1 MRRAAI
7 ILLVVAG
14 LLATAT
20 TALAA
25 DYGRGAFA
33 GSVRDNFGSTRPL
46 TPVELQ
52 VKGKRVRVTR
62 IGLSFT
68 CTSDLPPRER
78 TVSTG
83 FVRVRP
89 GPAGGGAFI
98 NTTIATGTETID
110 LTVYLGLRQKKILGQ
125 VLANLEAPAESARCD
140 DSGLFTAKK

>member
-1 MRRAAI
+1 VRRAAI
-7 ILLVVAG
+7 ILLLVAG
-14 LLATAT
+14 LLATTT

-33 GSVRDNFGSTRPL
+33 GSVRGQAGSTRPL

-52 VKGKRVRVTR
+52 VKGKTVRVTR
-62 IGLSFT
+62 IGLSFS
-68 CTSDLPPRER
+68 CESSLPPQAR

-98 NTTIATGTETID
+98 NTTIATGVETID
-110 LTVYLGLRQKKILGQ
+110 LTVYLGLRKKKILGQ
-125 VLANLEAPAESARCD
+125 VLANLWGPAESARCR

>member
-1 MRRAAI
+1 VKRASI

-14 LLATAT
+14 LLAAAAA
-20 TALAA
+20 ALAA
-25 DYGRGAFA
+25 DYGRGSFK
-33 GSVRDNFGSTRPL
+33 GSVRDDIGSTRPP

-62 IGLSFT
+62 LALNFT
-68 CTSDLPPRER
+68 CGSDLPPRER

-98 NTTIATGTETID
+98 DTTIATGTETIQ
-110 LTVYLGLRQKKILGQ
+110 LTVYLGLRAKKILGL

-140 DSGLFTAKK
+140 DSGRFTAKK